1 MSDIITIQ
9 ASNDLNG
16 TLTIQFIVRK
26 ELKMDISVSI
36 QSLFLENSYL

>member
-9 ASNDLNG
+9 ASDDLNG

-26 ELKMDISVSI
+26 ELKMDISVSMP
-36 QSLFLENSYL
+36 SAALS